1 MNTIEIP
8 EINPVAYIN
17 NLSYAANTPLIED
30 SEGELKSFLM
40 RVNDEGEKPGLKL
53 NIQKNKIMVSM
64 AYSRGKSGSSEIFFF
79 LGHQKYCG
87 GWLQQGN

>member
-1 MNTIEIP
+1 MNTTEIP

-17 NLSYAANTPLIED
+17 NLSYADNTPLIED
-30 SEGELKSFLM
+30 SEEELKSFLM

-53 NIQKNKIMVSM
+53 SIQKNKIMVSGPTTLWHIVGEKVE
-64 AYSRGKSGSSEIFFF
+64 AVVFFC

-87 GWLQQGN
+87 G